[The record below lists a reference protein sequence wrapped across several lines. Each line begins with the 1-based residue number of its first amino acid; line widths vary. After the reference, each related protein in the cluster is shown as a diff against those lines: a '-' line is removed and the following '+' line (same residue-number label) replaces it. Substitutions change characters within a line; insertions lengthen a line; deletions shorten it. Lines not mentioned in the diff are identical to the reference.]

1 MTTPGVQVTNTGQT
15 VNVTLPESV
24 LFGFDSAAISGPA
37 QNDLYAVARN
47 LQQYPNST
55 IQVVGH
61 TDSTGAAAG
70 AIYGAVRDKD
80 GNDRGRDVARG
91 AILGGLAGAGVG
103 AVLDAQ
109 ARSLQSQ
116 MTTPGVRVTNT
127 GQTVNVTLP
136 ESVLFG
142 FDSAAISGPAQ
153 NDLYAVARNLQ
164 QYPNSTIQ
172 VIGHTDSTGTAAYNV
187 DLSQRRARSVANV
200 LTAGGV
206 SSNRIAIAGM
216 GMSQPIASNDT
227 AAGRAQNR
235 RVEIIIRPTR

>member
-1 MTTPGVQVTNTGQT
+1 GQPASRTQTGA
-15 VNVTLPESV
+15 L
-24 LFGFDSAAISGPA
+24 
-37 QNDLYAVARN
+37 
-47 LQQYPNST
+47 
-55 IQVVGH
+55 
-61 TDSTGAAAG
+61 TGAAAG

-153 NDLYAVARNLQ
+153 NDLSAVARNLQ

-187 DLSQRRARSVANV
+187 DLSQRRARSVAN
-200 LTAGGV
+200 
-206 SSNRIAIAGM
+206 
-216 GMSQPIASNDT
+216 
-227 AAGRAQNR
+227 
-235 RVEIIIRPTR
+235 

>member
-1 MTTPGVQVTNTGQT
+1 MNRRVSLIAAVLGATALSACATDPYGYGQ
-15 VNVTLPESV
+15 
-24 LFGFDSAAISGPA
+24 PA
-37 QNDLYAVARN
+37 SRT
-47 LQQYPNST
+47 QQ
-55 IQVVGH
+55 GAL
-61 TDSTGAAAG
+61 TGAAAG

-80 GNDRGRDVARG
+80 GNNRGRDIARG
-91 AILGGLAGAGVG
+91 ALAGGVVGAGIG

-153 NDLYAVARNLQ
+153 NDLYALARNLQ

-172 VIGHTDSTGTAAYNV
+172 VVGHTDSTGTAAYNV

-206 SSNRIAIAGM
+206 ASSRIAIAGM

-235 RVEIIIRPTR
+235 RVEIIIRPNR